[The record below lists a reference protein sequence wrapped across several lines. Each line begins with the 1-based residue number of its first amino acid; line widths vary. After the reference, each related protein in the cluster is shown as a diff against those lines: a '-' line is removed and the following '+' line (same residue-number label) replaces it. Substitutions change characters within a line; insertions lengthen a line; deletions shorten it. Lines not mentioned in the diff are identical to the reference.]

1 MSDNELSWFRESFKD
16 IKDALGEM
24 NLKLDKKAD
33 YLQSRA
39 EANFTEIEKLK
50 GYVNVRVEGI
60 KKMEDDINI
69 LTDRVDSLEIC
80 GENTVKKSEC
90 SSTRRECREGQ
101 QKRVDSSRNW
111 ILFAFAAAQLIFAA
125 VLLFDKL
132 A

>member
-1 MSDNELSWFRESFKD
+1 MGESELAWFRDSFKD
-16 IKDALGEM
+16 IKEALQEM
-24 NLKLDKKAD
+24 NTKLDKKAD

-39 EANFTEIEKLK
+39 ENNFTEIEKLK

-60 KKMEDDINI
+60 KKLEGDVVV
-69 LTDRVDSLEIC
+69 LTDRVDSLELC

-90 SSTRRECREGQ
+90 SHTRKECQEGR
-101 QKRVDSSRNW
+101 QKHMDSSRNW